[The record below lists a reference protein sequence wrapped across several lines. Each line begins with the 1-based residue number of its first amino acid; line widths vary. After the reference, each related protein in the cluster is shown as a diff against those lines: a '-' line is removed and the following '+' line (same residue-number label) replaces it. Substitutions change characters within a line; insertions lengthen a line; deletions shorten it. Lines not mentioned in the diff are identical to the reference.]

1 MYIFTEND
9 PGETALNSKKN
20 EENPTA
26 SIRSIIN
33 FSFP

>member
-20 EENPTA
+20 ENSTA